1 MAPQL
6 AWIGVGNMGRVSI
19 FSLPPGSIT
28 KSLQG
33 MCKNLVEK
41 GQLDKPLIIFNRTE
55 KRATDLSKSLPS
67 GKSTVASSIEYA
79 ISKSDIIFTCVGD
92 DAAINET
99 INTALKGNPKGK
111 LFVDC
116 STVHPD
122 TTEGLAAKIT
132 AHGAEFVACPV
143 FGAPAMAD
151 NGQLVCVLAG
161 PKESVE
167 KVKPYTKGVIG
178 RAIVDFGGQPVG
190 KATLLKVIGNTFVL
204 NMVETLS
211 EGHVLAEKSGLGSD
225 NLHQFI
231 ETMFPGPYTA
241 YSTRMLSGDYYK
253 REEPLFA
260 VDLARKDAR
269 HAMTLAKAAG
279 TRLQDVEV
287 ADAHLE
293 QVKKHRGEKGD
304 IASIYGAVR
313 QEAGLKF
320 EN

>member
-1 MAPQL
+1 
-6 AWIGVGNMGRVSI
+6 
-19 FSLPPGSIT
+19 
-28 KSLQG
+28 
-33 MCKNLVEK
+33 
-41 GQLDKPLIIFNRTE
+41 
-55 KRATDLSKSLPS
+55 
-67 GKSTVASSIEYA
+67 
-79 ISKSDIIFTCVGD
+79 
-92 DAAINET
+92 
-99 INTALKGNPKGK
+99 
-111 LFVDC
+111 
-116 STVHPD
+116 
-122 TTEGLAAKIT
+122 
-132 AHGAEFVACPV
+132 
-143 FGAPAMAD
+143 MAD

-269 HAMTLAKAAG
+269 HAMALAKAAG
-279 TRLQDVEV
+279 TRLKDVEV